1 MADKKVLDLTNK
13 NIVVIYMLYFGDMV
27 SLSPFLHV
35 LRRAA
40 KGSKISLVIDSRF
53 KESVAYNPNID
64 RVIPVDRKKLGFS
77 GTWRLGRKIKS
88 EESPDV
94 LMVLHGTMRTL
105 LMSLAMRPKYWT
117 GEAGTRLDSHFM
129 DQVLTV
135 ERRDCHAAEKYVRVL
150 GELGV
155 KDTSYEGMELFT
167 CDEWEKAAENF
178 YKEHQIFKEDVQK
191 EKIKLIGLSVGSSTV
206 EKNWPAPKYGEVA
219 DHFAALGY
227 TPVFFGVPSE
237 RGWIDQA
244 IDSMTWKEKAVIAA
258 GTLSMGEFM
267 AAAKWCKA
275 AFTND
280 SGPMY
285 VFDSRGVPTIA
296 MFGPSNAKLHHPLGK
311 WSCAL
316 ASTDM
321 PCEQDHVGHTIRDG
335 KYVPIDRISTE
346 EVIKAG
352 EWALGLR
359 ESDEY
364 KNHFVVVK

>member
-1 MADKKVLDLTNK
+1 MADKTALDLTNK

-40 KGSKISLVIDSRF
+40 VGSKISLVIDSRF

-64 RVIPVDRKKLGFS
+64 RVIPVDRKKMGMLDSWKFG
-77 GTWRLGRKIKS
+77 KS
-88 EESPDV
+88 IGQEFNPDV
-94 LMVLHGTMRTL
+94 LIVLHSTIRTL
-105 LMSLAMRPKYWT
+105 MMALGMHPKYWT
-117 GEAGTRLDSHFM
+117 GETSNRIGAFFM
-129 DQVLTV
+129 DKILTV

-167 CDEWEKAAENF
+167 CKEWENAAENF

-191 EKIKLIGLSVGSSTV
+191 EKIKLIGLSVGSSTA
-206 EKNWPAPKYGEVA
+206 EKNWPAEKYGKVA
-219 DHFAALGY
+219 DYFAALGY

-237 RGWIDQA
+237 RKWIDQA
-244 IDSMTWKEKAVIAA
+244 VDSMKWKENAVIAA
-258 GTLSMGEFM
+258 GKLSMGEFM

-285 VFDSRGVPTIA
+285 VFDSRSVPTIA

-311 WSCAL
+311 RSCAL

-321 PCEQDHVGHTIRDG
+321 PREQDHVGHTIRDK
-335 KYVPIDRISTE
+335 KYVPIDRIPTE